1 MNEPWAVDK
10 VELHLAQGEV
20 HIWVALPTETLWVCG
35 SVRNASPRHRSMI
48 TASGCGGISICQYR
62 TLVHARVPRLNC
74 PTHGI
79 RQVRVPWAEEKSR
92 FTALFEA
99 SAIDWM
105 KQAAIATVAERL
117 ALSWDEAAAIQARAV
132 KRGLARR
139 AVTPAQLGIDE
150 TAFARR
156 HRYVTVVTDLERARV
171 LYVADDR
178 GRESLDGFWAQQS
191 APALAAI
198 EAVAMDM
205 WEPYIESTRA
215 HLPAAEQKTVFD
227 KFHIAHHANEAVDRV
242 RRQENRAL
250 HAVGRDWLVGTKFDW
265 LRHPARFTAGAWRQF
280 LALVRRTK
288 LKTGHAWV
296 LKEMLMAVFEYVYP
310 GAAQRHFDGWYAW
323 AVRSRLDPI
332 IRLAR
337 MLRRHWPNV
346 RTFFTHRV
354 TNAGA
359 ESMNAKIQK
368 IKILARGFRNRERF
382 RMAIYFPSRR
392 ARSLPRPLHAAL
404 MNSPT
409 RNPEDQQGKWW
420 YSPLR
425 ISSRRSAA
433 VHGGVRRREWA
444 LAASVSS
451 GRCARNACKLPGGR
465 HLGSLTEFVEERNPW
480 T

>member
-1 MNEPWAVDK
+1 MDDKSLYAAILGVKEPWSVDK
-10 VELHLAQGEV
+10 VELRLAQGEV
-20 HIWVALPTETLWVCG
+20 HIWVALPTETQWVCPECLAAAPIHDH
-35 SVRNASPRHRSMI
+35 RERAWRHLD
-48 TASGCGGISICQYR
+48 TCQYR
-62 TLVHARVPRLNC
+62 TLVHARVPRLDC

-99 SAIDWM
+99 LAIDWM

-139 AVTPAQLGIDE
+139 AATPARRLGIDE

-156 HRYVTVVTDLERARV
+156 HRYVTVVTDLERGRV

-191 APALAAI
+191 APELAAV

-205 WEPYIESTRA
+205 WEPYIGSTRA
-215 HLPAAEQKTVFD
+215 HLPAAEQKIVFD
-227 KFHIAHHANEAVDRV
+227 KFHIAQHANEAVDQV
-242 RRQENRAL
+242 RRHEHRAL
-250 HAVGRDWLVGTKFDW
+250 HAAGRDWLAGTKFDW
-265 LRHPARFTAGAWRQF
+265 LRHPARFTPGAWRQF
-280 LALVRRTK
+280 LALVRRSK
-288 LKTGHAWV
+288 LKTGRAWV

-323 AVRSRLDPI
+323 AVRSRLAPI
-332 IRLAR
+332 MRLAR
-337 MLRRHWPNV
+337 MLRRHWSNV

-359 ESMNAKIQK
+359 ESMNSKIQK

-382 RMAIYFPSRR
+382 RMAIYF
-392 ARSLPRPLHAAL
+392 
-404 MNSPT
+404 
-409 RNPEDQQGKWW
+409 
-420 YSPLR
+420 
-425 ISSRRSAA
+425 
-433 VHGGVRRREWA
+433 
-444 LAASVSS
+444 
-451 GRCARNACKLPGGR
+451 
-465 HLGSLTEFVEERNPW
+465 HLGGLDLYPIPFTTRS
-480 T
+480 

>member
-1 MNEPWAVDK
+1 VDDKSLYAAILGVKEPWDVDR
-10 VELHLAQGEV
+10 VELRLAQGEV
-20 HIWVALPTETLWVCG
+20 HIWVALPTETLWVCRECLAAAPIHDHRER
-35 SVRNASPRHRSMI
+35 VWRHLD
-48 TASGCGGISICQYR
+48 TCQYQ
-62 TLVHARVPRLNC
+62 TLVHARVPRLDC

-99 SAIDWM
+99 LAIDWM

-139 AVTPAQLGIDE
+139 AVTPARQLGIDE

-156 HRYVTVVTDLERARV
+156 HRYVTVVTDLERGRV

-191 APALAAI
+191 APELTAI

-205 WEPYIESTRA
+205 WEPYIGSTRA
-215 HLPAAEQKTVFD
+215 HLPAAEQKIVFD
-227 KFHIAHHANEAVDRV
+227 KFHIAQHANEAVDRV

-250 HAVGRDWLVGTKFDW
+250 HAAGRDWLVGTKFDW
-265 LRHPARFTAGAWRQF
+265 LRHPARFTSGAWRQF

-288 LKTGHAWV
+288 LKTGRAWV

-323 AVRSRLDPI
+323 AVRSRLAPI
-332 IRLAR
+332 LQLAR

-359 ESMNAKIQK
+359 ESMNSKIQK

-382 RMAIYFPSRR
+382 RMAIYF
-392 ARSLPRPLHAAL
+392 
-404 MNSPT
+404 
-409 RNPEDQQGKWW
+409 
-420 YSPLR
+420 
-425 ISSRRSAA
+425 
-433 VHGGVRRREWA
+433 
-444 LAASVSS
+444 
-451 GRCARNACKLPGGR
+451 
-465 HLGSLTEFVEERNPW
+465 HLGGLDLYPAPFTPRS
-480 T
+480 